1 MSEINELRFYPD
13 GDYIIMFARR
23 TPEMEMKL
31 KEFFGEVFFSDL
43 AVIDKAVAEDP
54 GLAFQS
60 DKDFIKAYLAA
71 KNGSSLTDIEKQ
83 AVVNYMVN
91 IKDNNEPRE
100 YMIERLK
107 LFTPLYDAEDLASK
121 VGYKSFDDLCV
132 NGKDEEIRNA
142 HASLIRKLNR
152 MGNKKN
158 LKP

>member
-23 TPEMEMKL
+23 TPEMERKL
-31 KEFFGEVFFSDL
+31 KEFLGEVFFSDL

-54 GLAFQS
+54 CLTFQS

-107 LFTPLYDAEDLASK
+107 LFIPLYDAEDLANK
-121 VGYKSFDDLCV
+121 VGYKCFDDRCI
-132 NGKDEEIRNA
+132 NGKDEEIKNA

-152 MGNKKN
+152 MGNKK
-158 LKP
+158 K